1 MPLPQRQQVR
11 RVGGSS
17 RNPSIKPSF
26 RPESIFALLIFVII
40 FAWLGVFF
48 GVYLPAANKGTAADS
63 TAAQATAQQQ
73 YLRDASDNTNAIL
86 DAGMADED
94 FPDHYLTFST
104 SCSQSQNW
112 QSFMLFFFAHKV
124 NQPGDVI
131 RIASGCKD
139 KEKEQL
145 TEFHENVIKKLSPN
159 FHVHFTPDFTKI
171 SGDNYKY
178 YNKPFGVQHWMT
190 HWLKYD
196 ENNDKLKNSI
206 IMILDPDMILLR
218 PLTYDFTKSNVM
230 IHRSKRGP
238 PKVKKVMHGQP
249 WASLYAFG
257 AGPFQQDLNYVF
269 SNHTDSNALI
279 VSSEEQRNNYPGGPP
294 YMATGKDM
302 WSIVSAWCELVP
314 NVHHVYKHLLGEMY
328 GWSLGAAH
336 ANLPHTLA
344 ESFMVSATGIGDG
357 EGWALIDELKDDE
370 VCEYSVMKDYED
382 KLPYTLHYC
391 QNYWLGKWF
400 IGKYRLDSDFLKCDK
415 TLLMEPPK
423 DIAKQYD
430 FFIKPGGNPYGT
442 KEKVRPVV
450 AKREA
455 FMICQL
461 IARFNDAAAWFKDTT
476 CEAGTANHEKSFIFH
491 HSIDPDNNEGGEK
504 KAKW

>member
-1 MPLPQRQQVR
+1 MPQPARQQVR
-11 RVGGSS
+11 RVGAGHSKQS
-17 RNPSIKPSF
+17 KKELF
-26 RPESIFALLIFVII
+26 RPETFFALLIFVIV
-40 FAWLGVFF
+40 FVWLSVFL
-48 GVYLPAANKGTAADS
+48 GIYLPAASNNNASTSTEVTHNQLLKGSADNL
-63 TAAQATAQQQ
+63 ATSGSEEA
-73 YLRDASDNTNAIL
+73 
-86 DAGMADED
+86 

-104 SCSQSQNW
+104 SCSESQNW

-131 RIASGCKD
+131 RIASGCSDQQKQ
-139 KEKEQL
+139 KLE
-145 TEFHENVIKKLSPN
+145 EFHESVIKKLSPN
-159 FHVHFTPDFTKI
+159 FHVHFTPNFAKI

-178 YNKPFGVQHWMT
+178 YNKPFGVRHFMAN
-190 HWLKYD
+190 WLKYD
-196 ENNDKLKNSI
+196 ENNPKLKNSI

-218 PLTYDFTKSNVM
+218 PLTYDFTSSNVM
-230 IHRSKRGP
+230 IHQSKRGP

-257 AGPFQQDLNYVF
+257 DGPFRQDLNYIF
-269 SNHTDSNALI
+269 SNHTDSPALRATGD
-279 VSSEEQRNNYPGGPP
+279 EQRNNYPGGPP

-302 WSIVSAWCELVP
+302 WSIVNAWTELVP

-336 ANLPHTLA
+336 VGLPHTLA
-344 ESFMVSATGIGDG
+344 ESFMISATGIGHG
-357 EGWALIDELKDDE
+357 EGWALIDALKDDE

-382 KLPYTLHYC
+382 KLPYTMHFC

-400 IGKYRLDSDFLKCDK
+400 IGKYRLDSDFLKCEK

-430 FFIKPGGNPYGT
+430 FFIKPGGNPYGE
-442 KEKVRPVV
+442 KEHVSSHV

-461 IARFNDAAAWFKDTT
+461 ISRFNDAAAWFKDTT
-476 CEAGTANHEKSFIFH
+476 CEEGTANHEKSFIFH
-491 HSIDPDNNEGGEK
+491 HSLDPDNNEGGEK